1 MITTL
6 NPPASPPLT
15 VDNQVI
21 VFFES
26 PGIIAKSFVQIF
38 SYFLGKLSSRTTQ
51 DEAKWH
57 KANINMLK
65 GEKFVK
71 KMYSYFFAIWPGN
84 CYLIHTKSEKLY
96 YFAFGTFAKP
106 NKLQRENLKRK
117 TIHLNERFLLKPRW
131 GHKRNSIK
139 NFKSRPTISNCN

>member
-57 KANINMLK
+57 KANINITLY
-65 GEKFVK
+65 FT
-71 KMYSYFFAIWPGN
+71 YFFAIWPGN

-96 YFAFGTFAKP
+96 YFAFGTFVKP